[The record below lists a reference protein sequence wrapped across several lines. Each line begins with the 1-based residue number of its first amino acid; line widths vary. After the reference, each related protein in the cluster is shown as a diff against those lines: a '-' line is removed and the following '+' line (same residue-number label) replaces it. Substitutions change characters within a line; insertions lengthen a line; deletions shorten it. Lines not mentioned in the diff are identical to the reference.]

1 MADKPENATPLPPYI
16 SYKTFTNFMDKMK
29 NTTVPPRIDS
39 SVLTNYAGSVAR
51 QLVLALKYMG
61 LIQQS
66 GATNDVLK
74 KLVRA
79 YGTEE
84 WKDALGEAIS
94 DAFVPIIGD
103 LDIDTATYSQLDER
117 FRKAGTDGVVRD
129 RAIGFYLSALTDA
142 GLTFSPHFKKPRR
155 VAAPRKS
162 KGLAKGVTKL
172 ADEIEGED
180 ELAESGVGAARFN
193 FPIPGK
199 GAATITLPADVA
211 TDDWLMIDSMIRAYI
226 QRKDK
231 GST

>member
-74 KLVRA
+74 KLVRS

-94 DAFVPIIGD
+94 DA
-103 LDIDTATYSQLDER
+103 S
-117 FRKAGTDGVVRD
+117 
-129 RAIGFYLSALTDA
+129 
-142 GLTFSPHFKKPRR
+142 SP
-155 VAAPRKS
+155 
-162 KGLAKGVTKL
+162 
-172 ADEIEGED
+172 
-180 ELAESGVGAARFN
+180 
-193 FPIPGK
+193 
-199 GAATITLPADVA
+199 
-211 TDDWLMIDSMIRAYI
+211 
-226 QRKDK
+226 
-231 GST
+231 